1 MRAPRVS
8 IGPWRST
15 IVIVAGAAL
24 VWLYVGVIL
33 LGVLQNVAL
42 LPVWVVLG
50 SITVPASILVPLAH
64 RAHSGGDYSSPY
76 LLLTATAGGLLAI
89 VVGGTIDALV
99 RPAQP
104 AGVLDDR
111 MLLLAGFIEEACKL
125 AVILLFGRKLR
136 TKSMTDGLILGTAV
150 GLGFAA
156 FEDMGYAMEPFL
168 NHSFSTTLLVQSA
181 QEQLQRQIFTPFGHP
196 LWSALLGAAVFA
208 ATQSGRFRF
217 RWAIVFT
224 YLGVAVAHGAWDGA
238 AALGTSVLGQ
248 SGAVAADVLIGL
260 ITAVEIY
267 ILIRM
272 LRASPRPDRRPSA
285 PEM

>member
-1 MRAPRVS
+1 MKVPRVS
-8 IGPWRST
+8 IGPWRSA
-15 IVIVAGAAL
+15 IVIVASAVL

-33 LGVLQNVAL
+33 LGFLQNVAL
-42 LPVWVVLG
+42 LPVWIVIG
-50 SITVPASILVPLAH
+50 SVTVPASILVPLAQ
-64 RAHSGGDYSSPY
+64 RAQSSGGYSSTY

-104 AGVLDDR
+104 AGILDDR
-111 MLLLAGFIEEACKL
+111 VLLLAGFIEEACKL
-125 AVILLFGRKLR
+125 AVILLFGRRLKS
-136 TKSMTDGLILGTAV
+136 KSMTDGLVLGTAV

-156 FEDMGYAMEPFL
+156 FEDMGYATEPFL
-168 NHSFSTTLLVQSA
+168 NHSFSTMLLVQSA

-196 LWSALLGAAVFA
+196 LWSALLGAAVFT
-208 ATQSGRFRF
+208 ATQRGRFRF
-217 RWAIVFT
+217 DWGIAFT

-248 SGAVAADVLIGL
+248 SGAAAADVLIGL

-267 ILIRM
+267 ILIRI
-272 LRASPRPDRRPSA
+272 LRNHLKTCPHQGQ
-285 PEM
+285 